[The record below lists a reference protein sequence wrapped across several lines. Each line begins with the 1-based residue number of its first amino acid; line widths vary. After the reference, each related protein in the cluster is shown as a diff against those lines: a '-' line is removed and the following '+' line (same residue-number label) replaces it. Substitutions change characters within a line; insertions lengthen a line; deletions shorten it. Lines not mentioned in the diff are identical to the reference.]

1 MERCTLEIFGDIE
14 WVKNGGNLLNN
25 KALDFIKNFSYTL
38 SSNLLSLVIST
49 LVVLIIPKLIGVE
62 EYGYWQL
69 YIFYTSYIGFLHFGW
84 NDGIYLRYGGKEYDS
99 LDKKMFFSQY
109 YMLFTVQL
117 LIGVLIS
124 IYALL
129 FVQGEN
135 RVFIVQMTSIAL
147 VIVNSRYMLLFLLQA
162 TNRIRIYAK
171 ITMLDRI
178 LYVGLIILLLAFGIR
193 NFKLMIIADL
203 LGKGVS
209 LLVAMYACKDIVF
222 RNISQFTFT
231 IKEAYLNLSV
241 GIKLMLSNIAGKF
254 IVGFVKLGIERS
266 WDIATF
272 GKVSLTL
279 SISNLVMLFINAVG
293 VIMYPILRRT
303 NESKLPNIYMTMRDV
318 LMIILLG
325 VLIIYYPL
333 KSILSGWLPEYAESL
348 NYMAILF
355 PIVIY
360 EGKMSLLINTYLK
373 TLRKEKTILFINV
386 ITVSMSALFTLVTTV
401 LLRNLDFAIIS
412 IVILLALRSVI
423 SEMILSKIINISVL
437 KDIVIE
443 LGMTTIF
450 ILTAW
455 KLDSFITVLIYGLF
469 YGVYLFIKRTDIKNS
484 AQNLKKLMKA

>member
-1 MERCTLEIFGDIE
+1 M
-14 WVKNGGNLLNN
+14 NN

-109 YMLFTVQL
+109 YMLFIVQL
-117 LIGVLIS
+117 LIGILIS

-135 RVFIVQMTSIAL
+135 RVFIIQMTSIAL
-147 VIVNSRYMLLFLLQA
+147 VIVNSRYMLLFILQA

-178 LYVGLIILLLAFGIR
+178 LYVALIILLLIFGIR

-222 RNISQFTFT
+222 RHISQFTFT
-231 IKEAYLNLSV
+231 LKEAYLNLSV

-254 IVGFVKLGIERS
+254 IIGFVKLGIERS

-386 ITVSMSALFTLVTTV
+386 ITVSMSAVFTIVTTV

-423 SEMILSKIINISVL
+423 SEMILSKNLNITVL
-437 KDIVIE
+437 KDIVFE
-443 LGMTTIF
+443 LGMTSIF
-450 ILTAW
+450 IFTAW

-469 YGVYLFIKRTDIKNS
+469 YGIYLFVKRTDIKNS
-484 AQNLKKLMKA
+484 AQNLKILMKA

>member
-1 MERCTLEIFGDIE
+1 M
-14 WVKNGGNLLNN
+14 NN

-109 YMLFTVQL
+109 YMLFTTQL

-469 YGVYLFIKRTDIKNS
+469 YGVYLFIKRTDIKNL

>member
-1 MERCTLEIFGDIE
+1 M
-14 WVKNGGNLLNN
+14 NN

-84 NDGIYLRYGGKEYDS
+84 NDGIYLRYGGMEYDS

-109 YMLFTVQL
+109 YMLFLTQL

-373 TLRKEKTILFINV
+373 TLRKEKTLLFINV

-469 YGVYLFIKRTDIKNS
+469 YGVYLFVKRTDIKNS
-484 AQNLKKLMKA
+484 AQNLKILMKA

>member
-1 MERCTLEIFGDIE
+1 
-14 WVKNGGNLLNN
+14 LNN

-109 YMLFTVQL
+109 YMLFIVQL
-117 LIGVLIS
+117 LIGILIS

-135 RVFIVQMTSIAL
+135 RVFIIQMTSIAL
-147 VIVNSRYMLLFLLQA
+147 VIVNSRYMLLFILQA

-266 WDIATF
+266 WDISTF

-303 NESKLPNIYMTMRDV
+303 NESKLPHIYMTMRDV

-325 VLIIYYPL
+325 VLIFYFPL
-333 KSILSGWLPEYAESL
+333 KSILSAWLPEYAESL

-386 ITVSMSALFTLVTTV
+386 ITVSVSALFTLVTTV
-401 LLRNLDFAIIS
+401 LMRNLDLAIIS

-423 SEMILSKIINISVL
+423 SEMILSKIIKISAL
-437 KDIVIE
+437 KDIIIE
-443 LGMTTIF
+443 LGMTSIF

-469 YGVYLFIKRTDIKNS
+469 YGVYLFVKRTDIKNS

>member
-1 MERCTLEIFGDIE
+1 M
-14 WVKNGGNLLNN
+14 NN

-84 NDGIYLRYGGKEYDS
+84 NDGIYLRYGGKTYDS

-109 YMLFTVQL
+109 YMLFVTQL
-117 LIGVLIS
+117 LLGILIS
-124 IYALL
+124 FYALL

-135 RVFIVQMTSIAL
+135 RVFIIQMTSIAL
-147 VIVNSRYMLLFLLQA
+147 VIVNSRYMLLFILQA

-209 LLVAMYACKDIVF
+209 LLVAMYACKDVVF
-222 RNISQFTFT
+222 RHISQFTFT
-231 IKEAYLNLSV
+231 LKEAYLNLSV

-254 IVGFVKLGIERS
+254 IIGFVKLGIERS

-325 VLIIYYPL
+325 VLIFYYPL
-333 KSILSGWLPEYAESL
+333 KSILSSWLPEYAESL

-386 ITVSMSALFTLVTTV
+386 ITVSMSAVFTIVTTV

-423 SEMILSKIINISVL
+423 SEMILSKNLNITVQ

-443 LGMTTIF
+443 LGMTSIF
-450 ILTAW
+450 IFTAW
-455 KLDSFITVLIYGLF
+455 KLDSFITVLVYGLF
-469 YGVYLFIKRTDIKNS
+469 YGIYLFVKKTDIKNS

>member
-1 MERCTLEIFGDIE
+1 M
-14 WVKNGGNLLNN
+14 NN

-84 NDGIYLRYGGKEYDS
+84 NDGIYLRYGGMEYDS

-333 KSILSGWLPEYAESL
+333 KSILSGWLPKYAESL

>member
-1 MERCTLEIFGDIE
+1 
-14 WVKNGGNLLNN
+14 
-25 KALDFIKNFSYTL
+25 
-38 SSNLLSLVIST
+38 
-49 LVVLIIPKLIGVE
+49 VLIIPKLIGVE

-109 YMLFTVQL
+109 YMLFLTQL

-135 RVFIVQMTSIAL
+135 RVFIILMTSIAL
-147 VIVNSRYMLLFLLQA
+147 VIVNSRYMLLFVLQA

-222 RNISQFTFT
+222 RSISQFTFT

-303 NESKLPNIYMTMRDV
+303 NESKLPHIYMTMRDV

-333 KSILSGWLPEYAESL
+333 KSILSAWLPEYAESL

-386 ITVSMSALFTLVTTV
+386 ITVSISALFTLVTTA
-401 LLRNLDFAIIS
+401 LMRNLDLAIIS

-423 SEMILSKIINISVL
+423 SELILSKTINISVL
-437 KDIVIE
+437 KDIIIE

-455 KLDSFITVLIYGLF
+455 KLDSFITVLIYGMF
-469 YGVYLFIKRTDIKNS
+469 YGIYLFLKRTDIKNS
-484 AQNLKKLMKA
+484 ARNLKNLMKA

>member
-1 MERCTLEIFGDIE
+1 M
-14 WVKNGGNLLNN
+14 NN
-25 KALDFIKNFSYTL
+25 KALEFIKNFSYIL

-178 LYVGLIILLLAFGIR
+178 LYVGLIILLLAFGIKD
-193 NFKLMIIADL
+193 FKLMIIADL

-303 NESKLPNIYMTMRDV
+303 NESKLPNIYTTMRDV

-423 SEMILSKIINISVL
+423 SEIILSKTINISVL
-437 KDIVIE
+437 KDILIE
-443 LGMTTIF
+443 LGMTSIF
-450 ILTAW
+450 IFTAW

-469 YGVYLFIKRTDIKNS
+469 YGVYLFVKRSDIKNS
-484 AQNLKKLMKA
+484 AHNLKKLMKA

>member
-1 MERCTLEIFGDIE
+1 M
-14 WVKNGGNLLNN
+14 NN

-109 YMLFTVQL
+109 YMLFTTQL

-135 RVFIVQMTSIAL
+135 RVFIIQMTSIAL

-178 LYVGLIILLLAFGIR
+178 LYVGLIILLLALGIR

-231 IKEAYLNLSV
+231 IKETYLNLSV

-386 ITVSMSALFTLVTTV
+386 ITVSMSALFTLVTTA
-401 LLRNLDFAIIS
+401 LMRNLDFAIIS
-412 IVILLALRSVI
+412 IVLLLALRSVV
-423 SEMILSKIINISVL
+423 SELILSKIINISVL

>member
-1 MERCTLEIFGDIE
+1 M
-14 WVKNGGNLLNN
+14 NN

-69 YIFYTSYIGFLHFGW
+69 YMFYTSYIGFLHFGW

-109 YMLFTVQL
+109 YMLFLTQL

-135 RVFIVQMTSIAL
+135 RVFIILMTSIAL
-147 VIVNSRYMLLFLLQA
+147 VIVNSRYMLLFILQA

-178 LYVGLIILLLAFGIR
+178 LYVSLIILLLAFGIR

-222 RNISQFTFT
+222 RSISQFTFT

-303 NESKLPNIYMTMRDV
+303 NESKLPHIYMTMRDV

-325 VLIIYYPL
+325 FLIIYYPL
-333 KSILSGWLPEYAESL
+333 KSILSAWLPEYAESL

-373 TLRKEKTILFINV
+373 TLRKEKTILVINV
-386 ITVSMSALFTLVTTV
+386 ITVSTSALFTLVTTA
-401 LLRNLDFAIIS
+401 LMRNLDFAIIS

-423 SEMILSKIINISVL
+423 SELILSKIINISVL
-437 KDIVIE
+437 KDIIIE

-455 KLDSFITVLIYGLF
+455 KLDSFITVLIYGIF
-469 YGVYLFIKRTDIKNS
+469 YGIYLFLKRADIKNS
-484 AQNLKKLMKA
+484 ARNLKNLMKA

>member
-1 MERCTLEIFGDIE
+1 M
-14 WVKNGGNLLNN
+14 NN

-109 YMLFTVQL
+109 YMLFIVQL
-117 LIGVLIS
+117 LIGILIS

-135 RVFIVQMTSIAL
+135 RVFIIQMTSIAL
-147 VIVNSRYMLLFLLQA
+147 VIVNSRYMLLFILQA

-178 LYVGLIILLLAFGIR
+178 LYVALIILLLIFGIR

-222 RNISQFTFT
+222 RHISQFTFT
-231 IKEAYLNLSV
+231 LKEAYLNLSV

-254 IVGFVKLGIERS
+254 IIGFVKLGIERS
-266 WDIATF
+266 WDIETF

-325 VLIIYYPL
+325 VLIFYYPL
-333 KSILSGWLPEYAESL
+333 KSILSSWLPEYAESL

-386 ITVSMSALFTLVTTV
+386 ITVSMSAVFTIVTTV

-423 SEMILSKIINISVL
+423 SEMILSKNLNITVL
-437 KDIVIE
+437 KDIVFE
-443 LGMTTIF
+443 LGMTSIF
-450 ILTAW
+450 IFTAW

-469 YGVYLFIKRTDIKNS
+469 YGIYLFVKRTDIKNS
-484 AQNLKKLMKA
+484 AQNLKILMKA

>member
-1 MERCTLEIFGDIE
+1 M
-14 WVKNGGNLLNN
+14 NN

-333 KSILSGWLPEYAESL
+333 KSILSGWLPKYAESL

-386 ITVSMSALFTLVTTV
+386 ITVSMSALFTLVTTA
-401 LLRNLDFAIIS
+401 LMRNLDFAIIS
-412 IVILLALRSVI
+412 IVLLLALRSVV
-423 SEMILSKIINISVL
+423 SELILSKIINISVL

>member
-1 MERCTLEIFGDIE
+1 
-14 WVKNGGNLLNN
+14 
-25 KALDFIKNFSYTL
+25 
-38 SSNLLSLVIST
+38 
-49 LVVLIIPKLIGVE
+49 VLIIPKLIGVE

-99 LDKKMFFSQY
+99 LDKRMFFSQY
-109 YMLFTVQL
+109 YMLFVVQL
-117 LIGVLIS
+117 LIGILIS
-124 IYALL
+124 IFALV

-135 RVFIVQMTSIAL
+135 RLFIIQMTSIAL
-147 VIVNSRYMLLFLLQA
+147 VIVNSRYMLLFILQA
-162 TNRIRIYAK
+162 TNRIKTYAK

-178 LYVGLIILLLAFGIR
+178 LYIGLIIMLVAFGIR

-203 LGKGVS
+203 LGKGIS
-209 LLVAMYACKDIVF
+209 LLVAMYACRDIVF

-254 IVGFVKLGIERS
+254 IVGFVKLGIEKS

-279 SISNLVMLFINAVG
+279 SISNLVMLFISAVG
-293 VIMYPILRRT
+293 IIMFPILRRT
-303 NESKLPNIYMTMRDV
+303 KEEKLPYIYMTMRDA
-318 LMIILLG
+318 LMIVLFG
-325 VLIIYYPL
+325 VLIFYYPL

-373 TLRKEKTILFINV
+373 TLRKEKTILFINL
-386 ITVSMSALFTLVTTV
+386 ITVIISVLFTLVTTA
-401 LLRNLDFAIIS
+401 LMRNLDLAIIS
-412 IVILLALRSVI
+412 IVILLALRSVL
-423 SEMILSKIINISVL
+423 SEMILSKIIKISVL

-443 LGMTTIF
+443 IGMTSIF

-455 KLDSFITVLIYGLF
+455 KLDSFMTVLTYGVFYGL
-469 YGVYLFIKRTDIKNS
+469 YLFLKRTDIRNS
-484 AQNLKKLMKA
+484 INNLKNLIKA

>member
-1 MERCTLEIFGDIE
+1 M
-14 WVKNGGNLLNN
+14 NN

-69 YIFYTSYIGFLHFGW
+69 YMFYTSYIGFLHFGW

-109 YMLFTVQL
+109 YMLFLTQL

-469 YGVYLFIKRTDIKNS
+469 YGVYLFIKRTDIKNL

>member
-1 MERCTLEIFGDIE
+1 M
-14 WVKNGGNLLNN
+14 NN

>member
-1 MERCTLEIFGDIE
+1 M
-14 WVKNGGNLLNN
+14 NN

-84 NDGIYLRYGGKEYDS
+84 NDGIYLRYGGMEYDS

-386 ITVSMSALFTLVTTV
+386 ITVSMSALFTLVTTA
-401 LLRNLDFAIIS
+401 LMRNLDFAIIS
-412 IVILLALRSVI
+412 IVILLALRSVV
-423 SEMILSKIINISVL
+423 SELILSKIINISVL

>member
-1 MERCTLEIFGDIE
+1 M
-14 WVKNGGNLLNN
+14 NN

-84 NDGIYLRYGGKEYDS
+84 NDGIYLRYGGMEYDS

>member
-1 MERCTLEIFGDIE
+1 M
-14 WVKNGGNLLNN
+14 NN

-109 YMLFTVQL
+109 YMLFIVQL
-117 LIGVLIS
+117 LIGILIS

-135 RVFIVQMTSIAL
+135 RVFIIQMTSIAL
-147 VIVNSRYMLLFLLQA
+147 VIVNSRYMLLFILQA

-178 LYVGLIILLLAFGIR
+178 LYVALIILLLIFGIR

-222 RNISQFTFT
+222 RHISQFTFT
-231 IKEAYLNLSV
+231 LKEAYLNLSV

-254 IVGFVKLGIERS
+254 IIGFVKLGIERS

-325 VLIIYYPL
+325 VLIFYYPL
-333 KSILSGWLPEYAESL
+333 KSILSSWLPEYAESL

-386 ITVSMSALFTLVTTV
+386 ITVSMSAVFTIVTTV

-423 SEMILSKIINISVL
+423 SEMILSKNLNITVL
-437 KDIVIE
+437 KDIVFE
-443 LGMTTIF
+443 LGMTSIF
-450 ILTAW
+450 IFTAW

-469 YGVYLFIKRTDIKNS
+469 YGIYLFVKRTDIKNS
-484 AQNLKKLMKA
+484 AQNLKILMKA

>member
-1 MERCTLEIFGDIE
+1 M
-14 WVKNGGNLLNN
+14 NN

-99 LDKKMFFSQY
+99 LDKKKFFSQY
-109 YMLFTVQL
+109 YMLFTSQL

-423 SEMILSKIINISVL
+423 SEMILSKTINISVL
-437 KDIVIE
+437 KDILIE
-443 LGMTTIF
+443 LGMTSIF
-450 ILTAW
+450 IFTAW

-469 YGVYLFIKRTDIKNS
+469 YGIYLFIKRTDIKNS
-484 AQNLKKLMKA
+484 AQNLKILMKA

>member
-1 MERCTLEIFGDIE
+1 M
-14 WVKNGGNLLNN
+14 NN

-84 NDGIYLRYGGKEYDS
+84 NDGIYLRYGGMEYDS

-386 ITVSMSALFTLVTTV
+386 ITVSMSALFTLVTTA
-401 LLRNLDFAIIS
+401 LMRNLDFAIIS
-412 IVILLALRSVI
+412 IVLLLALRSVV
-423 SEMILSKIINISVL
+423 SELILSKIINISVL

>member
-1 MERCTLEIFGDIE
+1 
-14 WVKNGGNLLNN
+14 
-25 KALDFIKNFSYTL
+25 
-38 SSNLLSLVIST
+38 
-49 LVVLIIPKLIGVE
+49 VLIIPKLIGVE

-99 LDKKMFFSQY
+99 LNKKVFFSQY
-109 YMLFTVQL
+109 YMLFTTQL

-124 IYALL
+124 IYALV

-135 RVFIVQMTSIAL
+135 RVFIIQMTSIAL
-147 VIVNSRYMLLFLLQA
+147 VIVNSRYMLLFILQA

-178 LYVGLIILLLAFGIR
+178 LYVGLVILLLAFGIR

-325 VLIIYYPL
+325 VLIFYYPL
-333 KSILSGWLPEYAESL
+333 KSILSAWLPEYAESL

-401 LLRNLDFAIIS
+401 LFRNLDFAIVS
-412 IVILLALRSVI
+412 IVLLLALRSVI
-423 SEMILSKIINISVL
+423 SEMILSKTINISVL
-437 KDIVIE
+437 KDISIE
-443 LGMTTIF
+443 LGMTSIF
-450 ILTAW
+450 IFTAW

-469 YGVYLFIKRTDIKNS
+469 YGAYLFVKRTDIKNS

>member
-1 MERCTLEIFGDIE
+1 M
-14 WVKNGGNLLNN
+14 NN

-84 NDGIYLRYGGKEYDS
+84 NDGIYLRYGGKAYDS

-109 YMLFTVQL
+109 YMLFTTQL

-135 RVFIVQMTSIAL
+135 RVFIIQMTSIAL

-386 ITVSMSALFTLVTTV
+386 ITVSMSAVFTLVTTV

-423 SEMILSKIINISVL
+423 SEMILSKTINISVL
-437 KDIVIE
+437 KDILIE
-443 LGMTTIF
+443 LGMTSIF
-450 ILTAW
+450 IFTAW

-469 YGVYLFIKRTDIKNS
+469 YGVYLFVKRTDIKNS
-484 AQNLKKLMKA
+484 AHNLKKLMKA

>member
-1 MERCTLEIFGDIE
+1 M
-14 WVKNGGNLLNN
+14 NN

-84 NDGIYLRYGGKEYDS
+84 NDGIYLRYGGNEYDS

-109 YMLFTVQL
+109 YMLFTTQL

-135 RVFIVQMTSIAL
+135 RVFIIQMTSIAL

-423 SEMILSKIINISVL
+423 SEMILSKTINISVL
-437 KDIVIE
+437 KDILIE
-443 LGMTTIF
+443 LGMTSIF
-450 ILTAW
+450 IFTAW
-455 KLDSFITVLIYGLF
+455 KLDSFITVLVYGLF
-469 YGVYLFIKRTDIKNS
+469 YGVYLFVKRTDIKNS
-484 AQNLKKLMKA
+484 AHNLKKLMKA

>member
-1 MERCTLEIFGDIE
+1 M
-14 WVKNGGNLLNN
+14 NN

-84 NDGIYLRYGGKEYDS
+84 NDGIYLRYGGMEYDS

-333 KSILSGWLPEYAESL
+333 KSILSGWLPKYAESL

-386 ITVSMSALFTLVTTV
+386 ITVSMSALFTLVTTA
-401 LLRNLDFAIIS
+401 LMRNLDFAIIS
-412 IVILLALRSVI
+412 IVLLLALRSVV
-423 SEMILSKIINISVL
+423 SELILSKIINISVL

>member
-1 MERCTLEIFGDIE
+1 
-14 WVKNGGNLLNN
+14 
-25 KALDFIKNFSYTL
+25 
-38 SSNLLSLVIST
+38 VIST

-84 NDGIYLRYGGKEYDS
+84 NDGIYLRYGGMEYDS

>member
-1 MERCTLEIFGDIE
+1 M
-14 WVKNGGNLLNN
+14 NN

-109 YMLFTVQL
+109 YMLFIVQL
-117 LIGVLIS
+117 LIGILIS

-135 RVFIVQMTSIAL
+135 RVFIIQMTSIAL
-147 VIVNSRYMLLFLLQA
+147 VIVNSRYMLLFILQA

-266 WDIATF
+266 WDISTF

-303 NESKLPNIYMTMRDV
+303 NESKLPHIYMTMRDV

-325 VLIIYYPL
+325 VLIFYFPL
-333 KSILSGWLPEYAESL
+333 KSILSAWLPEYAESL

-386 ITVSMSALFTLVTTV
+386 ITVSVSALFTLVTTV
-401 LLRNLDFAIIS
+401 LMRNLDLAIIS

-423 SEMILSKIINISVL
+423 SEMILSKIIKISAL
-437 KDIVIE
+437 KDIIIE
-443 LGMTTIF
+443 LGMTSIF

-469 YGVYLFIKRTDIKNS
+469 YGVYLFVKRTDIKNS